1 MITIPRKA
9 RIKSEF
15 GIYHVIQRGNE
26 KKSIFRNNC
35 DRYKYIEVLIKAKE
49 KYNFLVHGYCLMD
62 NHIHILLDTNGND
75 MSKIMQ
81 SISVSYAIYFNKT
94 YDRCGHLFQDRFRS
108 EQVLNDEYLL
118 EVSRYIHN
126 NLVKA
131 GIVSNLT
138 EYIWTSFGKYIGK
151 ITKCNEFVETKLVL
165 GLFATSKS
173 QAISDYTSFMLR
185 DDGES
190 KYIEMINDF
199 SEPKVNLE
207 NYIRNMTEA
216 QKIMSI
222 FLAENNIEAI
232 DLDKHIS
239 IRNTLIKK
247 IREKTFLALWQ
258 IGEIFGGLSTPV
270 VSRICKKKQE

>member
-26 KKSIFRNNC
+26 KKNIFRNNC

-62 NHIHILLDTNGND
+62 NHIHILLDTNGKD

-108 EQVLNDEYLL
+108 EQVLNDEYLM

-126 NLVKA
+126 NPVKA
-131 GIVSNLT
+131 GIVNNLT

-165 GLFATSKS
+165 GLFAKSKS
-173 QAISDYTSFMLR
+173 QAVTDYTHFMLR
-185 DDGES
+185 DDCDS
-190 KYIEMINDF
+190 KFLERLNDF
-199 SEPKVNLE
+199 SEPTLYLE
-207 NYIRNMTEA
+207 KHIRNMAEA
-216 QKIMSI
+216 QKILSI
-222 FLAENNIEAI
+222 FLVKNNIEAS
-232 DLDKHIS
+232 DLNKHIS
-239 IRNTLIKK
+239 IRNTLIKE
-247 IREKTFLALWQ
+247 IRGKTFLALWQ
-258 IGEIFGGLSTPV
+258 IGELFGGLSAPV
-270 VSRICKKKQE
+270 VSRICKNKQE